1 MIYSLSRLIIQPQ
14 KWRWPQKRRRPQ
26 KWRRPHYEHGLNMK
40 TTSNW
45 KKNWFRRPYPARAYT
60 TLVVLVYLGLSP
72 AISGKLGPFRAIS
85 RYLGLSL
92 AMSVYLGLSLYLW
105 KILQIIDQPTNQHER
120 FLQELALGCPAFQI
134 FLNFTFLIQDPT
146 PFYI

>member
-1 MIYSLSRLIIQPQ
+1 MTTTTTIIKMGFDTIEINLVYLSLSRAISDNFRVI
-14 KWRWPQKRRRPQ
+14 
-26 KWRRPHYEHGLNMK
+26 GL
-40 TTSNW
+40 S
-45 KKNWFRRPYPARAYT
+45 
-60 TLVVLVYLGLSP
+60 LDILSYLGLSP

-120 FLQELALGCPAFQI
+120 FLQELALLKIKTLWNKVLFEKKWTVDHLCLNRKQI
-134 FLNFTFLIQDPT
+134 NRPRRRKSDKAGLF
-146 PFYI
+146 